1 MLPTDK
7 FNFKFK
13 FIQFSNCINTTDL
26 GKKMKCN
33 CQIEISNRTVKSNL
47 SYLTVKFR
55 YHIE

>member
-47 SYLTVKFR
+47 S
-55 YHIE
+55 